1 MHRPTGWW
9 QALTLGALC
18 RVALRL
24 HRPTVKVSGVNP
36 GGVMPG
42 GAALAPAYGM
52 VAGVNI
58 GGVMPGGA
66 ALALAYGVNVVLP

>member
-1 MHRPTGWW
+1 
-9 QALTLGALC
+9 
-18 RVALRL
+18 
-24 HRPTVKVSGVNP
+24 
-36 GGVMPG
+36 MPG